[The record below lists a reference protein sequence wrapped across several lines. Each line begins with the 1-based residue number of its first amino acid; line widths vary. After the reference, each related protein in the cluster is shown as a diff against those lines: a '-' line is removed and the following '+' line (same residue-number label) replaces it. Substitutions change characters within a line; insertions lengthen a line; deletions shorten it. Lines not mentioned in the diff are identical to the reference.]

1 MGASDRSHGKIAAD
15 IVKGDRMAL
24 IQARGLSKTFSGKA
38 AVKSL
43 SFDVVP
49 GSVTGFLG
57 PNGAGKSTTMRLMR
71 GLDNGEGVT
80 TYDGVAYR
88 DLREPMRH
96 VGSVLDA
103 KPFHPTRRAT
113 NHLRMLAVSNKIPQ
127 TRVTEVINMVGLGDV
142 ANAKPKTF
150 SLGMGQRLGLATAL
164 LGDPGT
170 LILDEPANVLDPQ
183 GVHWLRSMLKSLA
196 AQGRS
201 IFVSSHL
208 LSEMALMADHLVVVG
223 RGALIASGRMADFIS
238 TSHRNAVIIRVGD
251 PDLMTR
257 ELRARRASV
266 VAEPDG
272 SLAVTGLDS
281 DAVGALAHQL
291 GVRVFELSNRQA
303 TLEEAFLD
311 ATGASE
317 EFRASMG
324 FGSQPGYAGMAGP
337 DPYAGQA
344 GQPPQGYG
352 QPPQGYS
359 TSPQGYSTSPQ
370 SYRPPPGYG
379 PPPTGY
385 PATPPQGYR
394 QPPSQDPDRPLE
406 GQDR

>member
-1 MGASDRSHGKIAAD
+1 
-15 IVKGDRMAL
+15 MAL

-57 PNGAGKSTTMRLMR
+57 PNGAGKSTTMRLML

-96 VGSVLDA
+96 VGTVLDA

-170 LILDEPANVLDPQ
+170 LILDEPANGLDPQ

-223 RGALIASGRMADFIS
+223 RGALIASGRMTEFIS
-238 TSHRNAVIIRVGD
+238 TSRRNAVIIRVD
-251 PDLMTR
+251 NPDLMTR
-257 ELRARRASV
+257 ELRARRATV
-266 VAEPDG
+266 VAEPDA

-324 FGSQPGYAGMAGP
+324 FGSQPGYAHMAGP
-337 DPYAGQA
+337 GSAPYGDQPGYPPSEGYGQSPPEGY
-344 GQPPQGYG
+344 GQPHAYGQPPPQYGTPPQQYGTPPPQYGAPPPEYGAPPQGYGAPPQGYG
-352 QPPQGYS
+352 QPPTQG
-359 TSPQGYSTSPQ
+359 QE
-370 SYRPPPGYG
+370 RPHEG
-379 PPPTGY
+379 
-385 PATPPQGYR
+385 R
-394 QPPSQDPDRPLE
+394 DR
-406 GQDR
+406 